1 MKKDSTRDGKLSR
14 TGNVQEVNLMNK
26 SKKVEEPKKK
36 TQIKVSSFMEP
47 ISDGEYNKLTV
58 CRYDNG
64 AMSIEDD
71 LGCFLYIY
79 PDQVTVIEHFIKG
92 DVTGHRVAE

>member
-47 ISDGEYNKLTV
+47 ISDGEYNEH
-58 CRYDNG
+58 RG
-64 AMSIEDD
+64 R
-71 LGCFLYIY
+71 LGLFSLYL
-79 PDQVTVIEHFIKG
+79 PRPG
-92 DVTGHRVAE
+92 DSD